1 MEEQTIIETQN
12 LRKYIRKLEID
23 VFGIADTWT
32 IIFRASTYLG
42 LLLLIR

>member
-23 VFGIADTWT
+23 VFGIADT
-32 IIFRASTYLG
+32 
-42 LLLLIR
+42 